1 MEKWEKYINK
11 AITEICREIRE
22 NQNKDLIR
30 GIIKIDIKQLKK
42 MIGSI
47 KEYEKK

>member
-1 MEKWEKYINK
+1 MEKWERYIKK
-11 AITEICREIRE
+11 AIAEICRDIRE
-22 NQNKDLIR
+22 NHNKDLIK